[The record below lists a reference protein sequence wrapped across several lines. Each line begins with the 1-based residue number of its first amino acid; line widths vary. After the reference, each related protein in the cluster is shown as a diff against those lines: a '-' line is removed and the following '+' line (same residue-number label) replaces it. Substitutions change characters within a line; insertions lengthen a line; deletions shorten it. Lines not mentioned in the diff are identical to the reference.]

1 MFQKNRVEK
10 SDDEPPLLARYRKV
24 WIVVNIVIFGA
35 LPVLAQEAEPE
46 SNYYPWDYGAIKAP
60 VILETVVSVP
70 LEEPTKLEPVGSYGN
85 GTCVPYARQR
95 TGIDLYG
102 WAGQFLEKASSS
114 EQYVVTEIP
123 MPGCIVVTNEGGG
136 HVAVVEEVVDGGILV
151 SEQNYAGLYVVTE
164 RKIPFESELIEGY
177 IRAK

>member
-1 MFQKNRVEK
+1 MFDKQLSKI
-10 SDDEPPLLARYRKV
+10 DDEPPLLRGKK
-24 WIVVNIVIFGA
+24 WIIALNIMIFCSF
-35 LPVLAQEAEPE
+35 PVLAQEAEPE
-46 SNYYPWDYGAIKAP
+46 PNYYTWDYGTITAP
-60 VILETVVSVP
+60 IILETVKSAPV
-70 LEEPTKLEPVGSYGN
+70 EEPTELKPVKYYGN

-102 WAGQFLEKASSS
+102 WAGLFLDKASSS
-114 EQYVVTEIP
+114 EQYVVTEVP

-136 HVAVVEEVVDGGILV
+136 HVAVVEEVVAGGILV